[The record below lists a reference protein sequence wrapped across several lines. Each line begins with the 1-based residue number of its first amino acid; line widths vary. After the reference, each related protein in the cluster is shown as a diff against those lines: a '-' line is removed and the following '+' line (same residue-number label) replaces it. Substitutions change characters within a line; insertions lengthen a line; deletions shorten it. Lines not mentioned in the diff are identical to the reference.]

1 MTYRQ
6 SYKVTAPVARST
18 AYDFN
23 AQLSKS
29 HQRIKN
35 YLTGAQSTAVDCS
48 DDQDRDVMP
57 HEILFELKSK
67 LLVSNAR
74 IHGSSSVNGVK
85 LGLDCCGAVQAQ
97 LVRDGCSPQHAA
109 AFTEP
114 IVQNHPACLALK
126 NFLEANT
133 TARSKA
139 SDVLTSYFTYI
150 GVAVTP
156 CKSGPAGGALQR
168 QGFSASRGGLMTII
182 NTGEAALRPGDRV
195 RMVIDVLD
203 VVRGRRGT
211 SHTIT
216 GIPKTK
222 IVARLVHVPVRDA
235 RFEDVADGIT
245 SREMVLQLD
254 EPGVLSPRLEYVARE
269 RYPWSMAAY
278 APDVGAV
285 AAFVAQ
291 ETALLGTFP
300 PADRALA
307 GLMAASTQAAYIA
320 IGGAGA
326 IRGQP
331 LPHTLACLANRP

>member
-35 YLTGAQSTAVDCS
+35 YLTGAQDTAVDCS

-57 HEILFELKSK
+57 HEILFEAKSK

-74 IHGSSSVNGVK
+74 IHGSSSINGVK

-97 LVRDGCSPQHAA
+97 LVRDGCPPLDAA
-109 AFTEP
+109 AFSEP
-114 IVQNHPACLALK
+114 IVSSQACRNLQH
-126 NFLEANT
+126 FLEENAEL
-133 TARSKA
+133 RSKA

-156 CKSGPAGGALQR
+156 CRSGPAGGALQR
-168 QGFSASRGGLMTII
+168 QGFSATRGGLMTII
-182 NTGEAALRPGDRV
+182 NTGEAPLRPGDKV

-211 SHTIT
+211 GHTIT

-222 IVARLVHVPVRDA
+222 IVARLVHVPVHDTK
-235 RFEDVADGIT
+235 FEDVADGIT

-269 RYPWSMAAY
+269 RYAWSMVPY
-278 APDVGAV
+278 APDPVPEADF
-285 AAFVAQ
+285 AAQ
-291 ETALLGTFP
+291 EAALIRTFT
-300 PADRALA
+300 PAEI
-307 GLMAASTQAAYIA
+307 GLEATMDASTAAEYMR
-320 IGGAGA
+320 IGGPVP

-331 LPHTLACLANRP
+331 LPHSLALVANRA